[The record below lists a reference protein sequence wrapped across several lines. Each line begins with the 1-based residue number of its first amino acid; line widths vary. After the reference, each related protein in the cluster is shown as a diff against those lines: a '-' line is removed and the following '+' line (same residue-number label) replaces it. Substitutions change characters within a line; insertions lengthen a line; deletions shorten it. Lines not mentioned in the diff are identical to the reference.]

1 MSEKF
6 FRKCFKST
14 CVCEGFVAFF
24 FLPCS
29 TGCSLLVPDQGWNP
43 WPLQWKHGVLT
54 LDHQEISQIPES
66 YGPCGELAWNNHIIL
81 SLKSSR
87 LPITFSIK
95 HNTTSLT
102 WPAGSSCIAFWPSP
116 CLSLILGAYL
126 SLQFPLHQLSSA
138 LADFYPLLGL
148 RLTRHFLMKVCPD
161 HTYQVGPLW
170 VLTAPSTPPDPRCTT
185 ALIAWTTVTEQMV
198 W

>member
-54 LDHQEISQIPES
+54 LDYQGSPCEVLIIYLNIIFPNNYGIIKLDNTYKIFSTAISQM
-66 YGPCGELAWNNHIIL
+66 LALTQQNIL
-81 SLKSSR
+81 EEENLKHGVGKR
-87 LPITFSIK
+87 WWFKL
-95 HNTTSLT
+95 
-102 WPAGSSCIAFWPSP
+102 
-116 CLSLILGAYL
+116 LILNIK
-126 SLQFPLHQLSSA
+126 LHHLTGSYTNKS
-138 LADFYPLLGL
+138 FY
-148 RLTRHFLMKVCPD
+148 
-161 HTYQVGPLW
+161 
-170 VLTAPSTPPDPRCTT
+170 
-185 ALIAWTTVTEQMV
+185 IVTKYTIISHY
-198 W
+198 